1 MEEKVGQPLFNFLT
15 SLQYR
20 IDLNMLTIV
29 ALKQVLELMPLYLKS
44 TKDSD
49 LFAFPYFPFYYQTNK
64 RLFNAKYRSESIFH
78 NGSYFLQP

>member
-1 MEEKVGQPLFNFLT
+1 
-15 SLQYR
+15 
-20 IDLNMLTIV
+20 MLTIV
-29 ALKQVLELMPLYLKS
+29 ALKQVLDSCLYILS
-44 TKDSD
+44 TKASD